1 MKTENAKRPPF
12 AWPWFWAVC
21 LGMSASVGAVLSWML
36 WGTYSQFGWLEVAF
50 AGAWAG
56 FLGFFGGLFLGSL
69 VWLFKVRVH
78 REVWALGVATFFA
91 FGGGMY
97 LYVPEPSYKGHM
109 IQGEVLLVEPLS
121 PLLPAVMEEWDSR
134 TQARPW
140 KVDRPRWREASEAML
155 AQAEREVLTVR
166 VLREWQVFMC
176 QAPWNRGELRLEP
189 VTLGDEQRRYLVRV
203 GLDTVGGHPVGKTT
217 LYTVGRKLG
226 MHWPPE
232 TLGHFLQ
239 MYLLEVAPAAYRD
252 LVPDLLAD

>member
-1 MKTENAKRPPF
+1 
-12 AWPWFWAVC
+12 
-21 LGMSASVGAVLSWML
+21 MSASVGAVFGWML
-36 WGTYSQFGWLEVAF
+36 WGGDSQFGWLVWGF
-50 AGAWAG
+50 GGAWAG
-56 FLGFFGGLFLGSL
+56 LLGFVGGLFLGSL
-69 VWLFKVRVH
+69 VWLFRVRGR
-78 REVWALGVATFFA
+78 REGWALGVTCFVA

-97 LYVPEPSYKGHM
+97 LFVPEPTYEGHM
-109 IQGEVLLVEPLS
+109 IQGDVLLVEPLS

-166 VLREWQVFMC
+166 VQREWQVFMC

-189 VTLGDEQRRYLVRV
+189 VTLGAEQRRYLVRM

-217 LYTVGRKLG
+217 LYTVDRKLA

-232 TLGHFLQ
+232 TLGFFLR
-239 MYLLEVAPAAYRD
+239 MYLLEEAPAAYRD
-252 LVPDLLAD
+252 LVPDLLAE